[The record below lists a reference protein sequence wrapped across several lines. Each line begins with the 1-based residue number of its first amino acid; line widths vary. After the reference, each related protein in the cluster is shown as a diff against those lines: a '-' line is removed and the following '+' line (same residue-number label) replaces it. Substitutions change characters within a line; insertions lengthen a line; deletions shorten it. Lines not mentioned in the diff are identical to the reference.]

1 VNMPLMKWDQLYK
14 RWVKLDAVKVRITHV
29 CAHVD
34 SRHSLIPTNPI
45 AQEDGTDEVE
55 KEISKVHEAAAAAK
69 ARIREKRKM
78 TARPNPEIDSIAI
91 KDEGTSNPGAC
102 ELGNS
107 ASRTIVDILRP
118 SVSGMPLVF
127 IGLPCTVPTRE
138 RASPWDPF
146 RHRAV
151 QTPATAGE
159 PVRNRCHE
167 STRTSR
173 SS

>member
-1 VNMPLMKWDQLYK
+1 VQTESSTCSDGRTNLHAYTQRGSVVDTGKEVNMPLMKWDQLYK

-118 SVSGMPLVF
+118 CPEC
-127 IGLPCTVPTRE
+127 P
-138 RASPWDPF
+138 
-146 RHRAV
+146 
-151 QTPATAGE
+151 
-159 PVRNRCHE
+159 
-167 STRTSR
+167 
-173 SS
+173 